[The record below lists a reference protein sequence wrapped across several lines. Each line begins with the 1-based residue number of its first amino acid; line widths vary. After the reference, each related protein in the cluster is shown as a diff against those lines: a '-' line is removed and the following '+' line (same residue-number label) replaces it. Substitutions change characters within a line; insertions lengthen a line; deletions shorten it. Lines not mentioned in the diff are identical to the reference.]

1 MKRKLAFFPGIW
13 YNTGIMKKT
22 GKFGF
27 MNGEK
32 SSGLGG
38 CRCPSRFR
46 FPLVLALFCVCAL
59 SAHAQRT
66 PIDVNLIVDGSASF
80 ADVKNGIAAWVSGSL
95 VDQILVQGDRVTVWN
110 AGASAKVVYSGTI
123 NGDADKEAVKKSI
136 ADFSASGSRA
146 DFSGALREA
155 AGKQSG
161 SFSYTV
167 LLSASP
173 DALSSLV
180 SGPQAN
186 LLRFS
191 RIEEFSGWRALV
203 IGLNLDSRV
212 RRASA
217 AFFGS

>member
-1 MKRKLAFFPGIW
+1 
-13 YNTGIMKKT
+13 MKKT
-22 GKFGF
+22 AVFF
-27 MNGEK
+27 MI
-32 SSGLGG
+32 
-38 CRCPSRFR
+38 
-46 FPLVLALFCVCAL
+46 FCLPAMAVY
-59 SAHAQRT
+59 AQRA
-66 PIDVNLIVDGSASF
+66 PIDVNLIVDGSAGF
-80 ADVKNGIAAWVSGSL
+80 TGVKDQINSWVSGSL
-95 VDQILVQGDRVTVWN
+95 VDQVLVQGDRVTVWN
-110 AGASAKVVYSGTI
+110 AGAQTKVIYSGTI
-123 NGDADKEAVKKSI
+123 NSDADKEAVKKSLR
-136 ADFSASGSRA
+136 DFSASGSRA
-146 DFSGALREA
+146 DFAGALREA

-203 IGLNLDSRV
+203 IGLNLDARV